1 MGMLE
6 GFDPNTIADEAVRQ
20 VVLYLMNLVEEQQ
33 TQIQE
38 QAEEIHRLRD
48 ENNRLKGEQG
58 KPKIKANKPAP
69 QLSSEKERR
78 EFKPHHKESK
88 QPQIRID
95 RVEVLKVDDARLPE
109 DAQFKGY
116 EEVIVQD
123 IDFHTE
129 NIKFRKEKYYSP
141 SQKQTYLAQMPSG
154 YKGQF
159 GPGVR
164 AWVLALYY
172 AGGMSEPKI
181 LELLQTVGMHISAGQ
196 LSDFLL
202 KDQEQFHAERVKV
215 LRAGLDSSP
224 WHHLDSTGTRINGKN
239 EHCHVLCNP
248 FYTASCTLPTK
259 DRLSLVRVLLGGVDP
274 TFRFN
279 TLALDLLKQL
289 GLTPKWCR
297 KLTNLLPQE
306 QDWKEDQL
314 DQWLDEHLPKLGER
328 LRKLI
333 KDGLAIA
340 AYRTQQTWPVVELLL
355 CDDAPQFNWLT
366 LELALCWIHE
376 YRHYKKLS
384 PRIPHHCQLLDVF
397 KESFW
402 KFYRKLLAYRQSPS
416 QEEAEYLPRE
426 FEQLFGQSSGY
437 EQLDERKALTL
448 AKKEPLLMVLSHPEI
463 LLHNNPAELGV
474 RQRVRKRDV
483 SLQARTTEGIQ
494 AWDTFQTL
502 VNTAKK
508 LGVNIYQYFYDRI
521 AQTNQLTSLAHL
533 IEVRAQDGSLAASW
547 GSVPSTGS

>member
-1 MGMLE
+1 MLE

-20 VVLYLMNLVEEQQ
+20 VVLYLMNVVEEQQ

-38 QAEEIHRLRD
+38 QAEEIQRLRD

-69 QLSSEKERR
+69 PLSSEKERR

-141 SQKQTYLAQMPSG
+141 SHKQTYLAQMPSG

-202 KDQEQFHAERVKV
+202 KDQEQFHAERVRV
-215 LRAGLDSSP
+215 LRAGLESSP
-224 WHHLDSTGTRINGKN
+224 WHHLDSTGTRINGQN

-248 FYTASCTLPTK
+248 FYTAYCTLPAK

-279 TLALDLLKQL
+279 TVALDLLKQL
-289 GLTPKWCR
+289 GLTQKWCR

-306 QDWKEDQL
+306 QEWKEDQL
-314 DQWLDEHLPKLGER
+314 DQWLDEHLPKRGER

-376 YRHYKKLS
+376 YRHYKKLI
-384 PRIPHHCQLLDVF
+384 PRIPYHCQLLDVF

-416 QEEAEYLPRE
+416 QEEAEYLQRE
-426 FEQLFGQSSGY
+426 FEHLFGPSSGY

-448 AKKEPLLMVLSHPEI
+448 AKQEPLLMVLSHPEI

-502 VNTAKK
+502 VSTAKK

-521 AQTNQLTSLAHL
+521 VQTNQLTSLAHL

-547 GSVPSTGS
+547 GSVPSTSS